1 MKKLIP
7 ILTLGLL
14 ILSTSLALAQPDTSG
29 PASGETAV
37 TLTYTTS
44 YPIPNDVPYDP
55 DFRFDL
61 TGEVRY
67 EDDTPYGH
75 RFMELHSQIRRTMTD
90 SDGRFTMRQAEQG
103 AHTLK
108 ALGTDNTVQGIL
120 RFRIDRT
127 NTVDSTA
134 VLTLP
139 DGTTEVLANARV
151 TALHLVLRLDGQGSL
166 VLVSAEA
173 SGWQQDNN
181 AAENR
186 FNPATGTL
194 KGPAAAPAA
203 AMLLV
208 LLTGAVWITAK
219 KNNKST
225 TTTK

>member
-14 ILSTSLALAQPDTSG
+14 ILTATLALAQPAT
-29 PASGETAV
+29 PEAPTGETTV
-37 TLTYTTS
+37 TLTYTPV
-44 YPIPNDVPYDP
+44 YQIPNDVPYDP

-108 ALGTDNTVQGIL
+108 ALGTDNAVQGIL

-139 DGTTEVLANARV
+139 DGTTEILANARV
-151 TALHLVLRLDGQGSL
+151 TALHLVLRLDGQGNL

-194 KGPAAAPAA
+194 KGPAATPAA
-203 AMLLV
+203 AMLLA
-208 LLTGAVWITAK
+208 LLTSAVWIMAK

>member
-1 MKKLIP
+1 MKKRIP

-14 ILSTSLALAQPDTSG
+14 ILTATLALAQPAT
-29 PASGETAV
+29 PEAPTGETTV
-37 TLTYTTS
+37 TLTYTPV
-44 YPIPNDVPYDP
+44 YQIPNDVPYDP

-90 SDGRFTMRQAEQG
+90 RAGHFTMRQAEQG

-108 ALGTDNTVQGIL
+108 ALGAENTVQGIL

-151 TALHLVLRLDGQGSL
+151 TALHLVLRLDGQGNL

-173 SGWQQDNN
+173 SGWQKDN

-186 FNPATGTL
+186 FNPATGAL

-203 AMLLV
+203 AMLLA
-208 LLTGAVWITAK
+208 LLTSAVWIMAK

>member
-14 ILSTSLALAQPDTSG
+14 ILNASLALAQPAT
-29 PASGETAV
+29 PEAPTGETTV
-37 TLTYTTS
+37 TLTYTPV

-75 RFMELHSQIRRTMTD
+75 RFMELHSQPRRAMTD
-90 SDGRFTMRQAEQG
+90 PAGRFTMRQAEQG

-151 TALHLVLRLDGQGSL
+151 TALHLVLRLDGQGNL

-173 SGWQQDNN
+173 SGWQKDN